1 MLGILSAIEIGQNS
15 LLLHERLGPACLK
28 RQSLVDRCL
37 YLTLSSVRRVL
48 KESFIFMVFA
58 IMDYQKISCFDDVSL
73 LYVFN

>member
-15 LLLHERLGPACLK
+15 LLQHERLGPACLK